1 MLQRTL
7 TVWAKE
13 LLDTLRD
20 RRTLAVMILAP
31 VLLMPVFTL
40 LPQHLM
46 GGQIKEGQAG
56 SLVVDVHGV
65 ENGPQLAAFLRR
77 SGAEVRVV
85 TADPTA
91 LVREDGSRVIV
102 VIPPDFQAQMA
113 AEKPARVSIILD
125 DSQIKSSV
133 VAGRLSEL
141 VAGFGREVAA
151 RRLTNRGMD
160 PAILSPVEIERQNVA
175 TEQQMGGAFLGMFLP
190 MFLVLFAFL
199 GGMYTAIDVTAGE
212 KERGT
217 LEPLLAAPV
226 GRGELVIG
234 KLLTVFVTSY
244 GAVILSLLSTY
255 LTFQVAPGDLLGS
268 RMSFALPLGKLLW
281 LIVVALPLTLL
292 LNGVE
297 MIICIFAR
305 SFKEAQNYVTPVQL
319 LLMIPALAVGFVPGL
334 KTPRWAYAVPA
345 LGQLALFRDILAGGP
360 VDRVCLALSLVSAS
374 LYAAVAIAA
383 AVHTFRR
390 EDVLFRT

>member
-40 LPQHLM
+40 LPQVLM

-65 ENGPQLAAFLRR
+65 ENGPQLVAFLRR
-77 SGAEVRVV
+77 SGAEIRVV
-85 TADPTA
+85 TADPMA

-102 VIPPDFQAQMA
+102 AIPPDFSTQMA
-113 AEKPARVSIILD
+113 AEKPARVTIVLD

-141 VAGFGREVAA
+141 VAAFGREVAA

-255 LTFQVAPGDLLGS
+255 LTFQFAPGDLLGS

-281 LIVVALPLTLL
+281 LTVAALPLTLL

-334 KTPRWAYAVPA
+334 KAPRWAYAVPA
-345 LGQLALFRDILAGGP
+345 LGQLALFRDLLAGGP
-360 VDRVCLALSLVSAS
+360 VDRARLALGLVSAS
-374 LYAAVAIAA
+374 LYAAVAIAI